1 MWEEF
6 GRIEKGF
13 TPTELETVIAEV
25 AQQDLT
31 AFFQRYLYQTE
42 EIPFNIYLAPFGL
55 QLQAIF
61 EEPSLPYLGLK
72 VQSENNKER
81 IKFVARHSPAEQ
93 AGLSP
98 DDELLALNGL
108 RVNAEHLFQ
117 RLKDY
122 QADDIIQITVFHQDT
137 LRTVT
142 VQLAAPQPSRYEVV
156 KIQNPS
162 NDQRKK
168 FVGWLES
175 P

>member
-1 MWEEF
+1 M
-6 GRIEKGF
+6 
-13 TPTELETVIAEV
+13 
-25 AQQDLT
+25 
-31 AFFQRYLYQTE
+31 
-42 EIPFNIYLAPFGL
+42 
-55 QLQAIF
+55 
-61 EEPSLPYLGLK
+61 
-72 VQSENNKER
+72 
-81 IKFVARHSPAEQ
+81 ARHSPAEQ

-98 DDELLALNGL
+98 DDQLLALNGL
-108 RVNAEHLFQ
+108 RVNAEHLSQ